1 MKQTSDAYRKLRGT
15 LRFLM
20 GNVGDFDPTSDAVPY
35 ANLPAFDKY
44 VLRRTAEF
52 VEETRNAYEKYAYAG
67 AVTAT
72 QTYVAFLSNVFL
84 DVSKDRLY
92 ADAPT
97 SETRRAAQTVI
108 AEVLARYLAAIAPIT
123 PHTRGRGAPRD
134 ARGAAARA
142 LSRCSRTVAGDA
154 GGVDERR
161 GRERGTVLEDGHRH
175 SVGGEQGHRGGA
187 RRQNHRREPEA
198 ERACT
203 SRTKR
208 RVSGCA
214 IASPNSSVFIVSS
227 LVFVDDAEEASGA
240 SSVRVAGAEAVA
252 LGLTEAGASVGVRKT
267 EGRSARGAGSTTRRR
282 RWGRTKSTPSC
293 ARGARRW

>member
-1 MKQTSDAYRKLRGT
+1 
-15 LRFLM
+15 M

-67 AVTAT
+67 AVAAT

-108 AEVLARYLAAIAPIT
+108 AEVLARYLAAIAPIHAT
-123 PHTRGRGAPRD
+123 PRKRRTSRCPRGCG
-134 ARGAAARA
+134 ARA
-142 LSRCSRTVAGDA
+142 PSRCSRTAGRRRRR
-154 GGVDERR
+154 VDERR
-161 GRERGTVLEDGHRH
+161 GRERGAFLEDGHRH

-187 RRQNHRREPEA
+187 RR
-198 ERACT
+198 
-203 SRTKR
+203 
-208 RVSGCA
+208 
-214 IASPNSSVFIVSS
+214 
-227 LVFVDDAEEASGA
+227 
-240 SSVRVAGAEAVA
+240 
-252 LGLTEAGASVGVRKT
+252 
-267 EGRSARGAGSTTRRR
+267 
-282 RWGRTKSTPSC
+282 
-293 ARGARRW
+293 